1 MSTSR
6 GDGTVGRLVLTT
18 KRQITKDLE
27 ERERK
32 RLAKAQSLGSKPE
45 TSNSDEPFVSVLVHT
60 RNMQR
65 YIEQRGALDSDLMQ
79 MDVGELDLTVR
90 ASNCLRASGI
100 DQIGDLVQR
109 SRDDLLAIRAMGKTT
124 LAVIEQALSMWGLK
138 LGTKISMVG
147 QIEHLESFID
157 AIVLLRANGVGTVA
171 DLVTKTKDE
180 ILTIPGLDAESVRV
194 LENGLCKWGLS
205 FGMYDEKTSD
215 ESVDRFVCLENAACF
230 KDELIHAIGTL
241 LASTGESRSACF
253 MAYHGVKGKTATT
266 LQKIADNAE
275 TYGLDRAVTRERIR
289 QIILSAEKR
298 LESNADRVKFM
309 RWKSACSDVKVD
321 LPRPVSSFLE
331 PFGYQSSDDADTTYK
346 MIERCSKIFGLD
358 YPFERRSLTGVGTL
372 VFNRGSESTI
382 DAVAKLPSVA
392 EGPYSCLSEVARS
405 LAIDEQT
412 LTRAIEGVEKWEF
425 LDEMRRYFWRPP
437 PSLPP
442 TEYDR
447 TGNAVLTAL
456 CKIFSVITDART
468 SDLTLSIARERT
480 LRKFR
485 TQKVPTL
492 ALEGIADRSGL
503 FKVRQGEIVRR
514 DGLDWCAI
522 GRRDLALLA
531 VCVDRGRVVSSDVL
545 YSDLLSKG
553 FSRENAHQIVIHSPL
568 LVHTL
573 SGAWDQRGIYK
584 FVPKPEEI
592 DLTRL
597 TEHVRKSSHSPKGY
611 VTKKVQRMQD
621 IAALYIAAYN
631 NTNLDMVTVADEAGI
646 SLRQQVNLV
655 DSDNTA
661 EYVDSTEGVRVI
673 LTLHL
678 TEHPERKRKF
688 PYLPRDSYWTITTR
702 PIMDGSNFT
711 DNATEHVGMNIE
723 VTIPISPRTIVSGQY
738 FGLDTA
744 DMDGSWVVHDGNGNP
759 VGQVM
764 IADRGVSGLES
775 IVAALGLEKDNV
787 LRLRLTVEKGE
798 MVLVAFT

>member
-6 GDGTVGRLVLTT
+6 GDDTVGRPALTT

-32 RLAKAQSLGSKPE
+32 RLAETQSLGSKSE
-45 TSNSDEPFVSVLVHT
+45 TSNLDEPFVSVLVHT

-65 YIEQRGALDSDLMQ
+65 YIEQRGALDSELMQ

-100 DQIGDLVQR
+100 DRIGDLVQR

-157 AIVLLRANGVGTVA
+157 AIVLLRANGIGTVA

-180 ILTIPGLDAESVRV
+180 ILTIPGVDAESVRV

-205 FGMYDEKTSD
+205 FGMYDGRRD
-215 ESVDRFVCLENAACF
+215 ESVDRYVCLENAACF
-230 KDELIHAIGTL
+230 KDELIHAIGAL
-241 LASTGESRSACF
+241 LSSTGKSRPTCF
-253 MAYHGVKGKTATT
+253 MAYHGVKGETATT

-289 QIILSAEKR
+289 QIITRAEEQ
-298 LESNADRVKFM
+298 LESNADRVRFM
-309 RWKSACSDVKVD
+309 HWKSACSDAKVD

-331 PFGYQSSDDADTTYK
+331 PFGYKSSDDADTTYK

-412 LTRAIEGVEKWEF
+412 LVRAIDGSRKWEF
-425 LDEMRRYFWRPP
+425 LDEMHRYFWRPP
-437 PSLPP
+437 SLPP
-442 TEYDR
+442 TDYDR

-480 LRKFR
+480 LRKFG
-485 TQKVPTL
+485 TQEVPTP

-503 FKVRQGEIVRR
+503 FEVRQGEIVRK

-531 VCVDRGRVVSSDVL
+531 VCVDRERVVSSDVL

-553 FSRENAHQIVIHSPL
+553 FSRENVHQIVIHSPL

-573 SGAWDQRGIYK
+573 SGAWGQKGIYK

-592 DLTRL
+592 DLMRL
-597 TEHVRKSSHSPKGY
+597 TEHVRKRY
-611 VTKKVQRMQD
+611 
-621 IAALYIAAYN
+621 AE
-631 NTNLDMVTVADEAGI
+631 TVDY
-646 SLRQQVNLV
+646 
-655 DSDNTA
+655 SD
-661 EYVDSTEGVRVI
+661 D
-673 LTLHL
+673 
-678 TEHPERKRKF
+678 F
-688 PYLPRDSYWTITTR
+688 
-702 PIMDGSNFT
+702 
-711 DNATEHVGMNIE
+711 

-738 FGLDTA
+738 FGLDTT
-744 DMDGSWVVHDGNGNP
+744 DMDGSWVVHDGNGKP
-759 VGQVM
+759 VGQVT
-764 IADRGVSGLES
+764 IADRGVSGLVS
-775 IVAALGLEKDNV
+775 IISALGLEKDDV
-787 LRLRLTVEKGE
+787 LRLRMTVENGE
-798 MVLVAFT
+798 MILEAFT